1 MKTAIT
7 NPIALRALE
16 NALKAA
22 RSGPAPRQ
30 KVDSRIADKFV
41 VRGFSELFAEL
52 SGIGLHHGRSANSE
66 MVAGILEGITGFVRA
81 NHMLKILK
89 KDLGDDMAQ
98 RVLAEVPTFDL
109 EACKTPDKF
118 VIRFPPQIRDTVR
131 DDVQRAIASKVSG
144 GPHSMNQWL
153 LKVLVEWV
161 RIQRQHYALLSASIA
176 HEREL
181 LGFSEKV
188 SKAD

>member
-1 MKTAIT
+1 MKTGIT

-16 NALKAA
+16 DALKAA

-41 VRGFSELFAEL
+41 VRGFAELFAEL
-52 SGIGLHHGRSANSE
+52 SGIGLHHGRSGNSE
-66 MVAGILEGITGFVRA
+66 MVAGVLEGITGFVRKK
-81 NHMLKILK
+81 HELKVLK
-89 KDLGDDMAQ
+89 RDLGEDMAQ

-131 DDVQRAIASKVSG
+131 DDVQRIVDNKVSG
-144 GPHSMNQWL
+144 GPHSMNQWHL
-153 LKVLVEWV
+153 NVLVEWV
-161 RIQRQHYALLSASIA
+161 ILQRQHYALLSASIA

-181 LGFSEKV
+181 LGFTEAGGKSN
-188 SKAD
+188 

>member
-41 VRGFSELFAEL
+41 VRGFTELFAEL
-52 SGIGLHHGRSANSE
+52 SGIGMHHGRSANSE
-66 MVAGILEGITGFVRA
+66 MVAGVLESITGFVRA

-89 KDLGDDMAQ
+89 KDLGDDLAQ

-118 VIRFPPQIRDTVR
+118 VIRFPPKIRDSVR
-131 DDVQRAIASKVSG
+131 DDVQRAIASKEGG
-144 GPHSMNQWL
+144 GPNSMNQWL

-181 LGFSEKV
+181 LGFAEKV
-188 SKAD
+188 AKTD

>member
-118 VIRFPPQIRDTVR
+118 VIRFPPKIRDTVR
-131 DDVQRAIASKVSG
+131 DDVQRAIASKEGG
-144 GPHSMNQWL
+144 GPNSMNQWL

-188 SKAD
+188 SKTD

>member
-1 MKTAIT
+1 MKTEIT

-41 VRGFSELFAEL
+41 VRGFKELFSELA
-52 SGIGLHHGRSANSE
+52 GIGLHHGRSANSE
-66 MVAGILEGITGFVRA
+66 MVAGVLEGITGFVRS
-81 NHMLKILK
+81 NHEMKLLKR
-89 KDLGDDMAQ
+89 DLGEDMTH

-109 EACKTPDKF
+109 HECKVEDSF
-118 VIRFPPQIRDTVR
+118 VIRFPPKIRDTVR
-131 DDVQRAIASKVSG
+131 DDVQRAIASKESG
-144 GPHSMNQWL
+144 GPNSMNQWL

-188 SKAD
+188 AKAD

>member
-22 RSGPAPRQ
+22 RNGPAPRD
-30 KVDSRIADKFV
+30 KVDSRLADKFV
-41 VRGFSELFAEL
+41 IRGFTELFAEL
-52 SGIGLHHGRSANSE
+52 SGIGLHHGRSLNSE
-66 MVAGILEGITGFVRA
+66 IVAGVLEAITGFVRA
-81 NHMLKILK
+81 KHMLKILK
-89 KDLGDDMAQ
+89 KDLGDDMVE

-131 DDVQRAIASKVSG
+131 DDVNRAIASKESDG
-144 GPHSMNQWL
+144 SYSMNQWFL
-153 LKVLVEWV
+153 RVLVEWV
-161 RIQRQHYALLSASIA
+161 RIQRQQYALLSASIA
-176 HEREL
+176 HEQVL
-181 LGFSEKV
+181 LGSSENAAK
-188 SKAD
+188 SD